1 MNVGVVQFPGSND
14 ERDAVWAVKHLGGEA
29 QLVWH
34 GARSLGD
41 IDALIL
47 PGGFSYGDYLRCGAI
62 ARFANVMPAVVE
74 FARAGGPVL
83 GICNGFQILCE
94 AGLLPGALT
103 RNEGLKFVCRPQPI
117 RVERSVSKLVDAGEG
132 EVLVVPVKHG
142 DGRYVPDARGLSH
155 LEDSGQIVFRYSDI
169 EGRSSEGSNPNGA
182 TDAIAGVCN
191 EAGNVL
197 GMMPHPEHAVDPAVG
212 FYSGD
217 GAAVIGALLKRAV
230 RVSVE

>member
-1 MNVGVVQFPGSND
+1 GIRVDGYPGAGMNVGVVQFPGSND

-62 ARFANVMPAVVE
+62 ARFANVMPAVVA
-74 FARAGGPVL
+74 FARA
-83 GICNGFQILCE
+83 
-94 AGLLPGALT
+94 
-103 RNEGLKFVCRPQPI
+103 
-117 RVERSVSKLVDAGEG
+117 
-132 EVLVVPVKHG
+132 
-142 DGRYVPDARGLSH
+142 LSH
-155 LEDSGQIVFRYSDI
+155 LQDSGQIVCRYSDI

-230 RVSVE
+230 RV